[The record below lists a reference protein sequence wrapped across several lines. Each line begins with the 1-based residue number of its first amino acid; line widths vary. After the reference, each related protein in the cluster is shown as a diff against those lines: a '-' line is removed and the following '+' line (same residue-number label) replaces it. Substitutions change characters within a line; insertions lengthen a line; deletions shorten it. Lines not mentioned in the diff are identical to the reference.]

1 MKKINIAEKSFN
13 PFDLI
18 GQKWMLIS
26 AGTEDKW
33 NTMTASWGAVGV
45 MWGKAE
51 VRPAISAK
59 SRFTKEFVDAGEYFT
74 LTVLKDGNRQALNT
88 LGSKSGRDMDK
99 MHESSL
105 TPVFVEGQPT
115 FEGGRA
121 GTHLPQARRDRH
133 RTGRHGSGSAG
144 QVVRRSRLP
153 HHVYRR
159 DRSRLRELSFANRS
173 VNRFLQIFHQF
184 LTESVYI

>member
-45 MWGKAE
+45 MWGK
-51 VRPAISAK
+51 PSATCYIRK

-99 MHESSL
+99 MHESGL
-105 TPVFVEGQPT
+105 TPVFVEGRPT
-115 FEGGRA
+115 FEEG
-121 GTHLPQARRDRH
+121 
-133 RTGRHGSGSAG
+133 
-144 QVVRRSRLP
+144 
-153 HHVYRR
+153 
-159 DRSRLRELSFANRS
+159 ELVLICRKRGVTDIAPDDMDQE
-173 VNRFLQIFHQF
+173 VQDKWYGDHDYH
-184 LTESVYI
+184 TMYIGEIVAAYEN